1 MALKRLVRQEGA
13 AGNVVD
19 DVSVKHASSSDAVGT
34 ITPSQIASASALNDI
49 NANYIKTIKVN
60 GIVQPKSNNE
70 VNLPQW
76 QTINNLVIKNSP
88 TDANPVIYNGSGAV
102 TLDLS
107 QKVVVGDINTLLLQ
121 HGGTTAV
128 QYNGKAPGAQTF
140 NINTLTVNQG
150 SSANQTTYNGGIVK
164 TLNLQNLKIRNFQ
177 DTENASLTY
186 NTFEDKTLSFP
197 RLQLVYL
204 GTPYNF
210 DTTPSASLGGSVS
223 TITLPPPTVSV
234 GTLTLQQNGTNV
246 GTYSGAATTIN
257 FSVPTSSGSNTFLG
271 QSVYST
277 QTGWGSLSINCSTYH
292 TLIIMYTH
300 WDGSIAHNT
309 STSYKTSI
317 MHSGNERYYVQVVKG
332 SAGADIAYILTNQ
345 NPSTNS
351 NTTFSITTPFGAAP
365 SSTVDIYGIK

>member
-1 MALKRLVRQEGA
+1 MALKRLVRQEGS

-76 QTINNLVIKNSP
+76 QTINDLIIKNSP
-88 TDANPVIYNGSGAV
+88 TDSNPVIYNGSGAV

-107 QKVVVGDINTLLLQ
+107 QKVVVGDVNTLLLQ
-121 HGGTTAV
+121 HGGTTNV
-128 QYNGKAPGAQTF
+128 TYNGKAPGPQTF

-150 SSANQTTYNGGIVK
+150 SSANQTTYNGGSAK
-164 TLNLQNLKIRNFQ
+164 TLNLETLKFQNSSGTDITGGTYNTSGNVTLRYPNLKIRINNV
-177 DTENASLTY
+177 TTIASLDPSPST
-186 NTFEDKTLSFP
+186 TAQERVLD
-197 RLQLVYL
+197 L
-204 GTPYNF
+204 GTV
-210 DTTPSASLGGSVS
+210 SGSV
-223 TITLPPPTVSV
+223 
-234 GTLTLQQNGTNV
+234 GQLTLQQNGTTV
-246 GTYSGAATTIN
+246 GTYNGAATTVN
-257 FSVPTSSGSNTFLG
+257 FVTPTGGSNTFLG

-300 WDGSIAHNT
+300 WDGSTSHNT

-317 MHSGNERYYVQVVKG
+317 MHSGNERFYLPVVRG
-332 SAGADIAYILTNQ
+332 SAGLDAAYISTNQ
-345 NPSTNS
+345 NPIFDS
-351 NTTFSITTPFGAAP
+351 NTTFTITTPFGASP
-365 SSTVDIYGIK
+365 QSTVDIYGIK

>member
-1 MALKRLVRQEGA
+1 MALKRLVRQEGS

-19 DVSVKHASSSDAVGT
+19 DVSVKHASSSDAVGS

-60 GIVQPKSNNE
+60 GIIQPKSNNE

-76 QTINNLVIKNSP
+76 QTINDLVIKNSP
-88 TDANPVIYNGSGAV
+88 TDSNPVIYNGSGAV

-121 HGGTTAV
+121 HGGTTAI
-128 QYNGKAPGAQTF
+128 QYDGKAPGAQTF

-150 SSANQTTYNGGIVK
+150 SSANQTTYNGGSVK

-186 NTFEDKTLSFP
+186 NTSEDKNLSFP
-197 RLQLVYL
+197 RLQLIYL
-204 GTPYNF
+204 GTPYTF
-210 DTTPSASLGGSVS
+210 DTTPSTSLGGSVS

-246 GTYSGAATTIN
+246 GTYNGAATTIN
-257 FSVPTSSGSNTFLG
+257 FGGSTSTFLG
-271 QSVYST
+271 SSSYTQGPNTWST
-277 QTGWGSLSINCSTYH
+277 LSADCSPYH
-292 TLIIMYTH
+292 TIVINIKIEGKVFSGTFTT
-300 WDGSIAHNT
+300 GQISSSNT
-309 STSYKTSI
+309 LGI
-317 MHSGNERYYVQVVKG
+317 VVKSTG
-332 SAGADIAYILTNQ
+332 SAGSVDIITLSPTKNLF
-345 NPSTNS
+345 NPGA
-351 NTTFSITTPFGAAP
+351 TTFGISSSIT
-365 SSTVDIYGIK
+365 INGINSIIIHGIR

>member
-1 MALKRLVRQEGA
+1 MALKRLVRQEGS

-19 DVSVKHASSSDAVGT
+19 DVSVKHASSSDAVGSL
-34 ITPSQIASASALNDI
+34 TPSQIASASALNDI
-49 NANYIKTIKVN
+49 NSNYIKTIKVN
-60 GIVQPKSNNE
+60 GIVQPKTNNE

-76 QTINNLVIKNSP
+76 ETINDLVIKNSP
-88 TDANPVIYNGSGAV
+88 TDPNPVIYNGSGAV

-128 QYNGKAPGAQTF
+128 QYDGKAAGAQTF

-150 SSANQTTYNGGIVK
+150 SSANQTTYNGGSAK

-177 DTENASLTY
+177 DTENATLTY
-186 NTFEDKTLSFP
+186 NTFADKTLSFP
-197 RLQLVYL
+197 RLRINYL
-204 GTPYNF
+204 GANYDF
-210 DTTPSASLGGSVS
+210 DTVPSASLGGAVS
-223 TITLPPPTVSV
+223 QINLPNPTVSV
-234 GTLTLQQNGTNV
+234 GTLTLQQNGSTV
-246 GTYSGAATTIN
+246 GTYSGAATTVN
-257 FSVPTSSGSNTFLG
+257 FTTPTGGSNTFLG

-300 WDGSIAHNT
+300 WDGSISHNT

-351 NTTFSITTPFGAAP
+351 NTTFTITTPFGAAP